1 MAKYIDIKNI
11 GSGGF
16 GEVWQCERDADSHI
30 FAKKKLKSG
39 IDDDGVKRFIREVR
53 ILSSLDHPNI
63 VKVIGK
69 RLSNDPYF
77 YIMPL
82 YSTSLKKELPSL
94 VGNETRVK
102 LIFSAIIDG
111 IEYAHSEGVI
121 HRDLKPENVLLNSD
135 TDVVLTDFGL
145 GRILDSESTRHT
157 VTGYGM
163 GTLLYMA
170 PEQFANAKDADARSE
185 IYSIGRM
192 LYELFSG
199 PITSFAQDTSA
210 LPPGVAFLVNKCTE
224 TDPNKRFQTVS
235 DLKHAWLTLFDSSYL
250 KSEIDELMDIR
261 AKLSPPAIFSR
272 EEVLKFLEL
281 IMKYHDDKDLLH
293 ETIMQIDPNVFGE
306 MCNYDISQTKHII
319 SDFVEFATS
328 QGWGFSYTDKIA
340 DQCKKIFNAVQ
351 DYDIRSILIYCLMV
365 VGVNHNRWHVMGIF
379 SELIEGAKDAGEAIA
394 IEARIMQSDE
404 STRKWALSYINL
416 GKLHPKIRHLFNF
429 E

>member
-16 GEVWQCERDADSHI
+16 GEVWQCERDADKHI
-30 FAKKKLKSG
+30 FAKKKLKPGTDDEG
-39 IDDDGVKRFIREVR
+39 IRRFIREVR
-53 ILSSLDHPNI
+53 ILSSLYHPNI

-94 VGNETRVK
+94 IGNDTRIK
-102 LIFSAIIDG
+102 PIFSAIIDG

-135 TDVVLTDFGL
+135 TDVVVTDFGL
-145 GRILDSESTRHT
+145 SRILDSESTRHT

-163 GTLLYMA
+163 GTLFYMA
-170 PEQFANAKDADARSE
+170 PEQFSNAKDADARSE

-199 PITSFAQDTSA
+199 PITSFAQDTST

-224 TDPNKRFQTVS
+224 NDPNKRFQTVS

-250 KSEIDELMDIR
+250 KSEIDELMNIR
-261 AKLSPPAIFSR
+261 AKLSPPAIFSQ
-272 EEVLKFLEL
+272 EEVIKFLDL
-281 IMKYHDDKDLLH
+281 IMKYHEDKDLLH
-293 ETIMQIDPNVFGE
+293 ETIMQIDPSVFGA
-306 MCNYDISQTKHII
+306 MCNHDINKIKHII

-328 QGWGFSYTDKIA
+328 QSWGFSYTDKIA
-340 DQCKKIFNAVQ
+340 DQCKKLFNIVH

-379 SELIEGAKDAGEAIA
+379 SELIEGPKDAGEAIA

-404 STRKWALSYINL
+404 STRKWALNYINL
-416 GKLHPKIRHLFNF
+416 GKLHPKIRHLFDF